1 MQFDFN
7 KTLAL
12 VKGGLLDHQNTWKN
26 YLEDCPGWQQTA
38 VVLTGPLFLA
48 NILLSLFFSRIAGG
62 FSMYMYPGNWFAALI
77 YSLVMGVVGFVIV
90 VLAFNFLAG
99 TFKGTPNLS
108 RAFAAVSLAVIPA
121 WVAGPVAALIPYIG
135 FLVALAAGILSL
147 VFLYRI
153 MPLALGVP
161 DDKRTAHFWVSIV
174 AVIVINMVIG
184 LTLGLGR
191 TGDQYRSTGYSAPDV
206 SERKSAS
213 SGIIAE
219 GVRQAEIVDAAS
231 ADSYDPPSDGKL
243 DEDQVEDYISVMRKT
258 KALRDEYTDKMDK
271 LAKEM
276 KAKEDAGES
285 PSIADLGKI
294 YSGAGGM
301 VSANNAEMEVVKTGG
316 GNWAEH
322 VWVKQQL
329 RTAHVQQ
336 GEGSDAI
343 AHNYKLYKEYEDEL
357 GDI

>member
-7 KTLAL
+7 KTLSL
-12 VKGGLLDHQNTWKN
+12 IRGGLLDHQNTWKN

-48 NILLSLFFSRIAGG
+48 NILLSLILSRIAGG
-62 FSMYMYPGNWFAALI
+62 YSMYMYPGNWFSALI
-77 YSLVMGVVGFVIV
+77 FSLVMGAISFMIV
-90 VLAFNFLAG
+90 VLVFNFLAG
-99 TFKGTPNLS
+99 TFKGTPNFS
-108 RAFAAVSLAVIPA
+108 RAFAAVSLAIIPA
-121 WVAGPVAALIPYIG
+121 WVAGPIAALIPYIG
-135 FLVALAAGILSL
+135 FLVALAGGILTL

-153 MPLALGVP
+153 MPQALGVP
-161 DDKRTAHFWVSIV
+161 DDKRAVHFWVSFI
-174 AVIVINMVIG
+174 AVIVINMIIG
-184 LTLGLGR
+184 LTLGMGR
-191 TGDQYRSTGYSAPDV
+191 TADQYRSTGYSAPGV
-206 SERKSAS
+206 SERKGAS
-213 SGIIAE
+213 SGVIAE

-231 ADSYDPPSDGKL
+231 ADRYDPPSDGKL

-258 KALRDEYTDKMDK
+258 KALRDEYAEKMDK

-276 KAKEDAGES
+276 QAKEDAGES
-285 PSIADLGKI
+285 PSISDLGKI
-294 YSGAGGM
+294 YAGAGGA

-329 RTAHVQQ
+329 RAAHVQK

-343 AHNYKLYKEYEDEL
+343 VHNYKLYKEYEDEL
-357 GDI
+357 EDI

>member
-12 VKGGLLDHQNTWKN
+12 IKGGLLDHQNTWKR

-38 VVLTGPLFLA
+38 LVLTVPLFVV
-48 NILLSLFFSRIAGG
+48 NILFSLIFSRIAGG
-62 FSMYMYPGNWFAALI
+62 FSMYMYPGNWFTALI
-77 YSLVMGVVGFVIV
+77 YSLVMGAISFAIIV
-90 VLAFNFLAG
+90 LVFNFLAG

-121 WVAGPVAALIPYIG
+121 WVAGPIAALIPYIG
-135 FLVALAAGILSL
+135 FLLALAAGILSL

-174 AVIVINMVIG
+174 AVIVINMIIG
-184 LTLGLGR
+184 LTLGMGR
-191 TGDQYRSTGYSAPDV
+191 TADQYTSTGYSAPNV
-206 SERKSAS
+206 SERQSAS
-213 SGIIAE
+213 SGVIAE
-219 GVRQAEIVDAAS
+219 GVRQAEIIDAAS
-231 ADSYDPPSDGKL
+231 ADRYDPPSDGKL

-258 KALRDEYTDKMDK
+258 KALRDEYAEKMDK

-285 PSIADLGKI
+285 PSISDLGKI
-294 YSGAGGM
+294 YAGAGGA
-301 VSANNAEMEVVKTGG
+301 VSVNNAEMEVVKTGG

>member
-1 MQFDFN
+1 MHFDFN

-12 VKGGLLDHQNTWKN
+12 IKGGLLDHQNTWKN

-38 VVLTGPLFLA
+38 LVLTGPLFLA
-48 NILLSLFFSRIAGG
+48 NILFSLILSRIAGG
-62 FSMYMYPGNWFAALI
+62 YSMYMYPGNWFSALI
-77 YSLVMGVVGFVIV
+77 FSLVMGAISFMIV
-90 VLAFNFLAG
+90 VLVFNFLAG
-99 TFKGTPNLS
+99 TFKGTPNFS
-108 RAFAAVSLAVIPA
+108 RAFAAVSLAIIPA
-121 WVAGPVAALIPYIG
+121 WVAGPIAALIPYIG
-135 FLVALAAGILSL
+135 FLVALAGGILTL

-153 MPLALGVP
+153 MPQALGVP
-161 DDKRTAHFWVSIV
+161 DDKRAVHFWVSFI
-174 AVIVINMVIG
+174 AVIVINMIIG
-184 LTLGLGR
+184 LTLGMGR
-191 TGDQYRSTGYSAPDV
+191 TADQYRSTGYSAPGV

-213 SGIIAE
+213 SGVIAE

-231 ADSYDPPSDGKL
+231 ADRYDPPADGKL

-258 KALRDEYTDKMDK
+258 NALRDEYAEKMDK

-276 KAKEDAGES
+276 QAKEDAGES
-285 PSIADLGKI
+285 PSISDLGKI
-294 YSGAGGM
+294 YAGAGGA

-329 RTAHVQQ
+329 RAAHVQK

-343 AHNYKLYKEYEDEL
+343 VHNYKLYKEYEDEL
-357 GDI
+357 EDI